1 MVYTFFILF
10 FENFTL
16 NVQINVSF
24 KAEHVNKDIQKR
36 QILVKMQIY
45 KKRWNKTYKITMIT

>member
-1 MVYTFFILF
+1 MVHTFFILF

-45 KKRWNKTYKITMIT
+45 KKHWNKSYKITMIT